1 MRAAYLKPGDVIV
14 VDGERCMVRGVEY
27 THKDAV
33 KIWLRGRSP
42 LHVKWDA
49 DVERVS

>member
-1 MRAAYLKPGDVIV
+1 VRAAYLAPGDVIL
-14 VDGERCMVRGVEY
+14 VDGERCTVRDVEY

-33 KIWLRGRSP
+33 RVRLRGRRP
-42 LHVKWDA
+42 LHLKWDA